1 MGFLSGLF
9 GRKRREQEFLLEFV
23 KAAQEGQSKAS
34 IRSAISTLGVTLNH
48 SDDVQFV
55 GYAASAW
62 AKAVAKESSRTEKEQ
77 LAAGIF
83 AMVAANHF
91 SYKVGSSFELASSL
105 AILDTLGL
113 SGSDRTPEVID
124 LYNKT
129 VSSRPDIIKAI
140 ATTLINWEWN
150 PSSDKLNRC
159 RELYRICR
167 DGISD

>member
-34 IRSAISTLGVTLNH
+34 IRSAVSTMGGTLNH

-62 AKAVAKESSRTEKEQ
+62 AKEVATESTGTEKEQ
-77 LAAGIF
+77 LAAGLF

-91 SYKVGSSFELASSL
+91 SYKVGASFELASSL

-113 SGSDRTPEVID
+113 AGSDRAPDVID

-129 VSSRPDIIKAI
+129 VISRPDIIKAI
-140 ATTLINWEWN
+140 ATTLINWEGN
-150 PSSDKLNRC
+150 PSSDKLDRC
-159 RELYRICR
+159 RQLYQICR
-167 DGISD
+167 DGVTD